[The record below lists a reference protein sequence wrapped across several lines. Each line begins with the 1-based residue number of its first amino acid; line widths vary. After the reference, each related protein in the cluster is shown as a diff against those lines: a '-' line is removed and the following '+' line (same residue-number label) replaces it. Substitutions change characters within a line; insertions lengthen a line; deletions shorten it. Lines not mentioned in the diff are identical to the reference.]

1 MNKILIEIYNHT
13 MNASTPIDFQQY
25 LTWDETFNPT
35 VSSNVS
41 LLYISLGVS
50 ITEAAFALIIIVW
63 LTRYQRSLTGTGP
76 TIHERIRQRHEAY
89 TGLMEWKLPVL
100 IEILPMVAL
109 GALALFAAFIRHVL
123 CFLHSQWHSYL
134 HFQSSDFI
142 WGAHPMTGIT
152 LNNIF
157 IAAALFFVLT
167 ASFAAFIPGA
177 PFHSPLSGFF
187 RLIFQMFPNRSIN
200 GLIRIRTICV
210 TLIFIISLVL
220 FFNTNPPWAISALLQ
235 FLLPVS
241 LLSLCQRTQDENE
254 SQEQPKPRLF
264 SLATCL
270 YSLFTVS
277 IALSVTIQRVPPNL
291 FYIFY
296 ILSGLTLVI
305 MTMVAMQ
312 MAQGAPDEG
321 RAKAEA
327 VAWMIKA
334 RPSHDLVMFRNAIE
348 VAKNHVHLR
357 SMLLEEILP
366 VLDVVIK
373 SIPGD
378 REEDLMDEEKIYVAL
393 LAVLVDFEPCKASFW
408 RNEAAMKRP
417 DLSCGLK
424 EKLRIL
430 RKGCDGHSS
439 TPLSGCIKFEAEF
452 ILGKVGVVDGPQKE
466 STWVESQVV

>member
-1 MNKILIEIYNHT
+1 
-13 MNASTPIDFQQY
+13 
-25 LTWDETFNPT
+25 
-35 VSSNVS
+35 
-41 LLYISLGVS
+41 
-50 ITEAAFALIIIVW
+50 
-63 LTRYQRSLTGTGP
+63 
-76 TIHERIRQRHEAY
+76 
-89 TGLMEWKLPVL
+89 
-100 IEILPMVAL
+100 
-109 GALALFAAFIRHVL
+109 
-123 CFLHSQWHSYL
+123 
-134 HFQSSDFI
+134 
-142 WGAHPMTGIT
+142 MTGIT

-157 IAAALFFVLT
+157 TASALFFVLT

-187 RLIFQMFPNRSIN
+187 RLVFQLFPNRSIN

-220 FFNTNPPWAISALLQ
+220 FFNTDLPWANTTLLQ

-241 LLSLCQRTQDENE
+241 FLSLCQGTQEEDE

-270 YSLFTVS
+270 YTLFFVS
-277 IALSVTIQRVPPNL
+277 IALCVTEQRVPSNL
-291 FYIFY
+291 FFIFY

-312 MAQGAPDEG
+312 MARWAPDEG

-334 RPSHDLVMFRNAIE
+334 RPSHDLVMFRNAVE
-348 VAKNHVHLR
+348 VARIYTHLR

-366 VLDVVIK
+366 VLDVAIK
-373 SIPGD
+373 SIRWD
-378 REEDLMDEEKIYVAL
+378 REEDLEDEERIYITL

-417 DLSCGLK
+417 VLSVGLK

-439 TPLSGCIKFEAEF
+439 TSLISGCIKVDAEF
-452 ILGKVGVVDGPQKE
+452 ILGKVDSSAQKE
-466 STWVESQVV
+466 SAWVESQIV